1 MNISEVTD
9 RLKTAGITSNP
20 EVVRRWIRQG
30 KLAATMHSR
39 KQGYQVLPTD
49 LEGFISSY
57 DRSNRKSIDKR
68 ADTEYFRGFQ
78 DGYAK
83 AQADQDQLFQRLL
96 RRGSYTDQY
105 RILRADVKQLV
116 MQGGPL
122 DENKQALMEYIDRD
136 SFGRDDAGLPL
147 KRPKSFVAVIVLGKH
162 MRPWTSEHIMPY
174 SRDNGDGTTISP
186 EVAIRRLLVSYYRQA
201 FADQQKAIL

>member
-1 MNISEVTD
+1 MNIREVTN
-9 RLKTAGITSNP
+9 RLQTAGITSNS

-30 KLAATMHSR
+30 KLAATLHTR

-49 LEGFISSY
+49 LEQFIAEY
-57 DRSNRKSIDKR
+57 DQSNRKSIKKR
-68 ADTEYFRGFQ
+68 EDTEYFRGFR

-83 AQADQDQLFQRLL
+83 AQDDQDALFVRLL

-105 RILRADVKQLV
+105 RILRADVKSMV
-116 MQGGPL
+116 MKGGPL
-122 DENKQALMEYIDRD
+122 DEDKKALMAYIDRD
-136 SFGRDDAGLPL
+136 CFSRDESGLPL

-162 MRPWTSEHIMPY
+162 MRPWTSKHVMPY

-186 EVAIRRLLVSYYRQA
+186 EVGIRRLMVNYYRQA
-201 FADQQKAIL
+201 FSDQQKAKR

>member
-1 MNISEVTD
+1 M
-9 RLKTAGITSNP
+9 
-20 EVVRRWIRQG
+20 
-30 KLAATMHSR
+30 
-39 KQGYQVLPTD
+39 
-49 LEGFISSY
+49 
-57 DRSNRKSIDKR
+57 
-68 ADTEYFRGFQ
+68 
-78 DGYAK
+78 
-83 AQADQDQLFQRLL
+83 
-96 RRGSYTDQY
+96 
-105 RILRADVKQLV
+105 KQLV

-122 DENKQALMEYIDRD
+122 DENKKALMEYIDRD

-201 FADQQKAIL
+201 FADQQKAIR